1 MVGRGEA
8 KQARS
13 KGLSSERLKEDRIS
27 QLPDPLICQN
37 LSHLPPKESVK
48 TSVLSTRWTSL
59 WLFVPSLE
67 LAWWHLPNSYA
78 FKSFG
83 YRFFDSDRASCINKL
98 KLTIDENDASYL
110 TSWIQALVKRKIQC
124 LYIRRSR
131 GDSFHEMPS
140 SIYISETLVS
150 LKLYQLT
157 LVNAEFVSLPCLK
170 IFYLKDIVYPNEATF
185 ERLVSSS
192 PVLEDL
198 KVDVLWTDGKVY
210 RVHSRSLKRLRLHR
224 SFSFPFDSSPGVVV
238 DAPLLCCLRI
248 EDRDSE
254 SVIVNN
260 VQSNAKLDISLHFG
274 LGDFD
279 EASVSSRISS
289 IRKFTSGIL
298 TVMDMTICVYTF
310 KIIHHYSKVEP
321 LPQFNYMSHLH
332 VKLDVSDLK
341 GLQTFIE
348 RCPNLK
354 SLILDLDDILGYL
367 QYEEINQI
375 SFPAGISW
383 VMVDMT
389 ISTKAFKLIYHSS
402 KLEPLPQFGYMSRLY
417 IVSLCVSIVK
427 WLPTFLESC
436 PNLKSLIL
444 SLDDFDHQMHSEE
457 RNQIS
462 FLSVPG
468 CLLSSLEFVEFSCTF
483 SGDAAEM
490 KLVHLMLTVG
500 NSASNAALR
509 DEMI

>member
-310 KIIHHYSKVEP
+310 K
-321 LPQFNYMSHLH
+321 
-332 VKLDVSDLK
+332 
-341 GLQTFIE
+341 
-348 RCPNLK
+348 
-354 SLILDLDDILGYL
+354 DLDDILGYL